1 MLLQAGTPENLQEE
15 KIEQGCQNFKK
26 SQMNQKLKE
35 ERNNTTGGGKVIHSM
50 KNNKSGDRL

>member
-1 MLLQAGTPENLQEE
+1 
-15 KIEQGCQNFKK
+15 
-26 SQMNQKLKE
+26 MNQKLQE